1 MPDKFGE
8 MAERFNA
15 TVLKTVE
22 AQVSGGSNPS
32 LSATYV
38 FMGTI
43 PQPGQPFPDFDLPV
57 AIPSESGVEKSTQSL
72 SDLRGAVT
80 VIFFY
85 PKDATSG
92 CTIEAVGF
100 RDEYSQLQKMGVKVY
115 GVSRDKISAHV
126 RFIENQNLP
135 YPLLADSEQALIR
148 ACGLLKNATMY
159 GKPVTKVL
167 RTTFALD
174 ENGVIFKVWENVKPP
189 GHAREVA
196 EFLSARSAS

>member
-1 MPDKFGE
+1 M
-8 MAERFNA
+8 
-15 TVLKTVE
+15 
-22 AQVSGGSNPS
+22 S
-32 LSATYV
+32 
-38 FMGTI
+38 TI

-57 AIPSESGVEKSTQSL
+57 AIPSANGVEKSTRAL
-72 SDLRGAVT
+72 SDLRGAPT
-80 VIFFY
+80 VLFFY

-92 CTIEAVGF
+92 CTVEAVGF
-100 RDEYSQLQKMGVKVY
+100 REEYSRFQELGAPVL

-135 YPLLADSEQALIR
+135 FPLLADSEQTLIR

-174 ENGVIFKVWENVKPP
+174 ENGVICKVWENVTPS
-189 GHAREVA
+189 GHAREVC
-196 EFLSARSAS
+196 EFLSTRSAS